1 MLRQRLDEN
10 VQIPDVT
17 ELEEVVAMLTER
29 LPLFSEKWISE
40 GRKEG
45 RMEGEAKGR
54 AAILNRLLTK
64 RFGKHIV
71 DLHLEDRLIN
81 SSPEQLDVW
90 AERILDAK
98 TIDDVFSDKA

>member
-1 MLRQRLDEN
+1 M
-10 VQIPDVT
+10 P
-17 ELEEVVAMLTER
+17 AER

-45 RMEGEAKGR
+45 RMEGEARGEAKGR

-81 SSPEQLDVW
+81 SSPEQLDAW